1 MWNWHSAHPVSVH
14 GTSDYKSI
22 CCVCVCVC
30 VRVCVC
36 LSLHTKQS
44 THSTFTYT
52 CNSEFLITH
61 THTHTHAHTHTT
73 QYAHI
78 TVVAKKKNCHL
89 YYEGHVIVVEFVV
102 PSPCGC
108 KEKPFCGMTHL
119 AMVNVTLACL
129 QSNEQ
134 KVLILLTWG
143 AKDTVLVLLLYM
155 IPCLYSESGACVWF

>member
-1 MWNWHSAHPVSVH
+1 ML
-14 GTSDYKSI
+14 
-22 CCVCVCVC
+22 CVCVCVC
-30 VRVCVC
+30 ACVCVFRC
-36 LSLHTKQS
+36 TQNKALTAHSHTHAILSS
-44 THSTFTYT
+44 S
-52 CNSEFLITH
+52 SH
-61 THTHTHAHTHTT
+61 THTHTHAHTHTRHNMHTYTT